1 MLWSFSVL
9 FCHLF
14 DVGLN
19 HWIDSTVYEGI
30 ITWSSKSFRPHGL
43 RCAGVST
50 RSWSLIAGSVTA
62 SQRCFLPG
70 EVTDDCHQ
78 IQGKG
83 LVEEPGM
90 EPETGRGTWRF
101 YVLPHCTS
109 GYPTC
114 VFHHPLAPSS
124 LENSPPVLPKELLC
138 LFYLLSLFIFSS
150 IPCLPLLPAW
160 ETPPIL

>member
-19 HWIDSTVYEGI
+19 HWIDSIVYEGI
-30 ITWSSKSFRPHGL
+30 ITWSSKSFWPQGL
-43 RCAGVST
+43 RCVGVST

-62 SQRCFLPG
+62 SQKCFLPG

-78 IQGKG
+78 IQGKR
-83 LVEEPGM
+83 LVEEP
-90 EPETGRGTWRF
+90 EWCLRQAVACDDF
-101 YVLPHCTS
+101 VLPHCTS
-109 GYPTC
+109 GYPTG
-114 VFHHPLAPSS
+114 VFHQLLAPSS

-138 LFYLLSLFIFSS
+138 LFYPLSLFIFSS
-150 IPCLPLLPAW
+150 TPCLPLLPAW